1 MEDQVNSDAK
11 YPLVNGRH
19 DFSDGSYVE
28 VTNGNHVK
36 AIKNGYRMGYFNTSN
51 INQNTDE
58 VQNASNTDRLPTWI
72 TIPNNS
78 TCLLK
83 ISNIKRSGN
92 YADISINLRK
102 AKSSSSIGFSTIN
115 FYDTNDKESEID
127 VDVNTNVSCV
137 ILWLSYSETYA
148 EFDIELYVNGER
160 WI

>member
-1 MEDQVNSDAK
+1 MPDQTISDAK

-19 DFSDGSYVE
+19 NFSDGSYVE

-58 VQNASNTDRLPTWI
+58 VQNESNTDRLPTWI
-72 TIPNNS
+72 TIPRNS

-83 ISNIKRSGN
+83 IFNIKRSGN
-92 YADISINLRK
+92 NADISINLRR
-102 AKSSSSIGFSTIN
+102 ANDASSIGFSTIN
-115 FYDTNDKESEID
+115 FHDTEDKESEID
-127 VDVNTNVSCV
+127 ITNNTNVSCV
-137 ILWLSYSETYA
+137 ILWFSFQETYA